1 MATWSCSSRFANSR
15 RLEISALADV
25 GSPMAAKAMLRHA
38 NLATTTAHYIKFVHA
53 AAIREMDKISSLFDN
68 ESSFGHPNR
77 SEERRVGKEWSY
89 RCMTYQKKRKD
100 TKGI

>member
-1 MATWSCSSRFANSR
+1 LAARSRGESAGKTFATDFRMATWSCSSRFANSR

-68 ESSFGHPNR
+68 ESSFGHPN
-77 SEERRVGKEWSY
+77 
-89 RCMTYQKKRKD
+89 
-100 TKGI
+100 